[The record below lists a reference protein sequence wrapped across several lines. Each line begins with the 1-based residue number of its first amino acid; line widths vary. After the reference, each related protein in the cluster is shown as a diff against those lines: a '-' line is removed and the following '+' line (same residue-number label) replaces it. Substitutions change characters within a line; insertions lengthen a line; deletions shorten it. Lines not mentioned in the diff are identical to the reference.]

1 MKTKFLCDKKSQNTP
16 ICPVSYYCHCISGLS
31 QVPLKLNCIYSIL
44 FFFFFFFEKRNVTFF
59 RIFVFVCVGEINWWW
74 SRRNCILLWYWHQR
88 NAIICDLKRRK
99 NVLIVLQHFIPFFC
113 YMDFFFQNWKLW
125 KPLTRPYTRHVCTL
139 I

>member
-1 MKTKFLCDKKSQNTP
+1 MKIKFLCHKKSQNTP

-44 FFFFFFFEKRNVTFF
+44 FFFLFFLKNGMWPFFGYLFLSVW
-59 RIFVFVCVGEINWWW
+59 GEINWWW

-88 NAIICDLKRRK
+88 NAIICDLKRRR

-113 YMDFFFQNWKLW
+113 YMDFFFSKL
-125 KPLTRPYTRHVCTL
+125 KIVKTTNQAIH
-139 I
+139 